1 MVQFPSAQLKEL
13 NDMAKPRLA
22 VLYQETGEFFGPRSK
37 KLIDQVAQKGTV
49 GGEEWR

>member
-22 VLYQETGEFFGPRSK
+22 VLYQEAGEFFGPRSK